1 MVQPMSAEAASLT
14 RSFHVGH
21 RIVTVTMPATRRGKV
36 QYMTTEWA
44 PDLPQ
49 RLSKREWRQYRAG
62 RNAAVAELA
71 ERGGIEAA
79 IIEI

>member
-1 MVQPMSAEAASLT
+1 MSAEAPALT
-14 RSFHVGH
+14 RSFPVGH
-21 RIVTVTMPATRRGKV
+21 RIVTVTMPAPRRGKV
-36 QYMTTEWA
+36 RYMMIEWT
-44 PDLPQ
+44 PDPPR

-71 ERGGIEAA
+71 KWAGMKAA